1 MKEIFSK
8 IGILLENN
16 QVLALAI
23 VILSIVAAILFDLLL
38 IGFLKKIVR
47 RTKTEFD
54 DKLLNLLQRP
64 IFYTVLFIGFG
75 LAIKTLHFSDSVNFT
90 VYAIIKT
97 LVVLVWSLAVFR
109 MSSLILEWLSRFQ
122 KRFRI
127 VQERTIPLF
136 DNMIKLIIFAGASYF
151 ILLSWKVNISAWLAS
166 AGIVGIAI
174 GFAARDSLANL
185 FSGIFIMA
193 DAPYKIGD
201 FIILDSGERG
211 RVTVIGIRSTRILT
225 TDGIEITLPNALIAN
240 AKIINESGGPSIKHR
255 IRISIG
261 VAYGSDI
268 DLVKEVLF
276 SIATNNENVCDD
288 PTPLVQFKEF
298 GDSSLN
304 FQLLCWIEKS
314 VIRGQVIDQLNT
326 RIYKEFK
333 QKNIEIPFPQRDVHL
348 YKH

>member
-8 IGILLENN
+8 IGVLLENN
-16 QVLALAI
+16 QVQALVI
-23 VILSIVAAILFDLLL
+23 VILSILAAVLFDLIL
-38 IGFLKKIVR
+38 IRLLKKLVR

-75 LAIKTLHFSDSVNFT
+75 LAINSLQFTSTVNFI

-97 LVVLVWSLAVFR
+97 LVVLVWSIAVFK
-109 MSSLILEWLSRFQ
+109 MSTLILEWLSRRQ

-127 VQERTIPLF
+127 VQKRTIPLF
-136 DNMIKLIIFAGASYF
+136 DNMIKLVIFAGASYF

-174 GFAARDSLANL
+174 GFAARDTLANL

-201 FIILDSGERG
+201 FIVLDSGERG

-225 TDGIEITLPNALIAN
+225 TDGVEITLPNALIAN

-268 DLVKEVLF
+268 DLVRRVLF
-276 SIATNNENVCDD
+276 NIAASNENVCEE
-288 PTPLVQFKEF
+288 PPPQVFFTEF

-304 FQLLCWIEKS
+304 FQLLGWIEKS
-314 VIRGQVIDQLNT
+314 AIRGQVIDQLNT
-326 RIYKEFK
+326 SIYKEFN
-333 QKNIEIPFPQRDVHL
+333 QKKIEIPFPQRDIHL
-348 YKH
+348 FKH